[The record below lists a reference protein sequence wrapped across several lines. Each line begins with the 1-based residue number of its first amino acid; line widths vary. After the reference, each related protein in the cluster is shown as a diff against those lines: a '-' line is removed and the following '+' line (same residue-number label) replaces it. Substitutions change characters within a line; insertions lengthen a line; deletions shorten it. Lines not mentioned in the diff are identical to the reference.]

1 MKKIGVVICIICILA
16 AAYSV
21 VGIVTANQGRVES
34 ITPEQLAAL
43 NRISGMDIPALPEG
57 ETVDPTVNHPK
68 SDSLV
73 QLVLKKTDDT
83 LTGRLR
89 LLEGIATKYLSVE
102 AQLIQ
107 IEGFRENT
115 PEFDAEIEKCY
126 TEEMDTR
133 FTEEAVSYA
142 VYSQQTNLTVW
153 EKFCLFAVT
162 YRSVLLVFGFL
173 GLSFGIAI
181 ASSGTFKSDMDES
194 P

>member
-1 MKKIGVVICIICILA
+1 MKKIGYVICFICIVA
-16 AAYSV
+16 AAFSI
-21 VGIVTANQGRVES
+21 VGIITANQGKVES
-34 ITPEQLAAL
+34 ITPDQLRAL
-43 NRISGMDIPALPEG
+43 NRISDMNIPELPEG
-57 ETVDPTVNHPK
+57 EKADPTANHPK

-126 TEEMDTR
+126 TEEI
-133 FTEEAVSYA
+133 ASYA
-142 VYSQQTNLTVW
+142 VYGQQTNLTTW
-153 EKFCLFAVT
+153 EKIRLFAVT

>member
-1 MKKIGVVICIICILA
+1 MKKIGIVICIICILA

-21 VGIVTANQGRVES
+21 VGIITANQGRVES

-57 ETVDPTVNHPK
+57 EEADPTANHPK

-89 LLEGIATKYLSVE
+89 LLEGLATKYQSIE
-102 AQLIQ
+102 AQLVQ
-107 IEGFRENT
+107 IEGMKKDS
-115 PEFDAEIEKCY
+115 PELEAEMNK
-126 TEEMDTR
+126 R
-133 FTEEAVSYA
+133 FSEEAVSYA
-142 VYSQQTNLTVW
+142 VYSQQTNLTTW